1 MMEQWGLQLLNGI
14 GRMFLNPLL
23 YWIILLL
30 IISGTKRIYKERTNF
45 GVKIFDYFNETKQ
58 TFLFALV
65 AGVMISIAALLFGFV
80 FTSEM
85 LIVIAIVTIL
95 LSITGS
101 FHLLSPAYTLGITF
115 IIFMLLPLFPIESLP
130 VVQSVGELANI
141 QFVTLAVLIGVL
153 LFVETLLIYRAKENH
168 IYPSLTLSDRG
179 VWLGK
184 QQLKR
189 MSVIPFFLFI
199 PAGEVTNIGPILPY
213 FQIGDVS
220 YFITLIPLI
229 IGTQITGRSEQMMSR
244 KNGIAKEKLVLS
256 IVVLLIAIASY
267 FYFMLS
273 FIAIVVAI
281 VGTEWITYRN
291 RTYNRYAAP
300 LFAPLN
306 DGIKVLAR
314 LPGSRAEDLG
324 ILPGEIISKVNGMN
338 VTNSEQF
345 YKALQHSGAFFKLDV
360 LDSNGEVRFIQS
372 AFYATDHHNL
382 GLIFPEAPYD
392 ERHLERLEQ
401 LN

>member
-189 MSVIPFFLFI
+189 MSV
-199 PAGEVTNIGPILPY
+199 
-213 FQIGDVS
+213 
-220 YFITLIPLI
+220 
-229 IGTQITGRSEQMMSR
+229 
-244 KNGIAKEKLVLS
+244 
-256 IVVLLIAIASY
+256 
-267 FYFMLS
+267 
-273 FIAIVVAI
+273 
-281 VGTEWITYRN
+281 
-291 RTYNRYAAP
+291 
-300 LFAPLN
+300 
-306 DGIKVLAR
+306 
-314 LPGSRAEDLG
+314 
-324 ILPGEIISKVNGMN
+324 
-338 VTNSEQF
+338 
-345 YKALQHSGAFFKLDV
+345 
-360 LDSNGEVRFIQS
+360 
-372 AFYATDHHNL
+372 
-382 GLIFPEAPYD
+382 
-392 ERHLERLEQ
+392 
-401 LN
+401 